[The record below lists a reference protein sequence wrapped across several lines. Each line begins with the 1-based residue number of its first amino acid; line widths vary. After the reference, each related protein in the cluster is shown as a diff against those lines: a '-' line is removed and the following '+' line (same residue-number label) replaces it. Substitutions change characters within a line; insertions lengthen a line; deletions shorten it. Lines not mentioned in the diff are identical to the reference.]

1 MTLSLTQTE
10 PSERPSSVRAIYVDP
25 RIITESGWLRVA
37 ELLQPAVSRQNDYR
51 MEQLLERVAMSQ
63 AQLWAIAPC
72 EGAEP
77 VGMLVSEIVSYPSG
91 LTGCEIIAA
100 ATKDTEVSWES
111 MRSVVATI
119 EEFAQA
125 QGADILRILGRRG
138 WQRVFRDFDLD
149 YVCLTKKI
157 REYSS

>member
-1 MTLSLTQTE
+1 MRFASQGYEALD
-10 PSERPSSVRAIYVDP
+10 V
-25 RIITESGWLRVA
+25 SGSRH
-37 ELLQPAVSRQNDYR
+37 VS
-51 MEQLLERVAMSQ
+51 
-63 AQLWAIAPC
+63 
-72 EGAEP
+72 
-77 VGMLVSEIVSYPSG
+77 

-100 ATKDTEVSWES
+100 STKDTEVSWES

-125 QGADILRILGRRG
+125 QGADTLRILGRRG